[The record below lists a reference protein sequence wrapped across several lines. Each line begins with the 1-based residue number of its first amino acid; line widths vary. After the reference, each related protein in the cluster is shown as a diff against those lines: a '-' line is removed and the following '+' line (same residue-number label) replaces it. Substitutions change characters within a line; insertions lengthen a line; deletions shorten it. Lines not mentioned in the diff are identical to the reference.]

1 MMLDL
6 ITQLVYLRR
15 EEEYLRMRVL
25 EMESTLGAGSSL
37 GEAGGGHASTPG
49 DPTARQAIALS
60 QLKDKYD
67 HARARTREL
76 IAQLEDYIARVP
88 DARVRLA
95 LRLKYADGL
104 SWRQTA
110 REMDGREDTAD
121 ALRVHVRRIVRE
133 MDEGI

>member
-6 ITQLVYLRR
+6 IAQLAYLRR

-25 EMESTLGAGSSL
+25 ELESTLGAGSSL
-37 GEAGGGHASTPG
+37 GGAGGGHASTPG

-67 HARARTREL
+67 HARARTREM
-76 IAQLEDYIARVP
+76 IIRLEDDIEQVP

-110 REMDGREDTAD
+110 RQMDGREGTAD
-121 ALRVHVRRIVRE
+121 ALRMYVRRVVRE
-133 MDEGI
+133 MDEEI